1 MYSAVEVVTPSTGAV
16 SYLLVA
22 IFNMGRLFASFLDLY
37 SHFPLTSTTTITG
50 NIKFRALV
58 EQHRARYHSA
68 SRVEKGRVVAEVVQI
83 WRSMAPPG
91 RFLTPKDPKLGDAST
106 FVDIGDKAAQKKT
119 AKRLRE
125 SLPESTTTTMAST
138 VVSMSSNSSTSSS
151 SDNDSSSFKSVHMNE
166 NNKRGL
172 VVRRVSSDSMEKAAK
187 RARMEY
193 LTTATSELVEIPSMK
208 LLFEAPTLDYTS
220 NNDWSTAFLESALEN
235 AIEESCDDLDL
246 DSLLEEDD
254 MEPIFQTN
262 ELEAVEEQ
270 QPQDLLFNVNNMES
284 WLSSNNVDTASMF
297 AASAFDIFG
306 GSIALNEIAG
316 SIPSAACLTEGHIFD

>member
-1 MYSAVEVVTPSTGAV
+1 MDNI
-16 SYLLVA
+16 VA
-22 IFNMGRLFASFLDLY
+22 AGEHDVLCGRGG
-37 SHFPLTSTTTITG
+37 HTIHWSG

-125 SLPESTTTTMAST
+125 SLPESTTATMAST

-220 NNDWSTAFLESALEN
+220 NNDWSTDFLEN
-235 AIEESCDDLDL
+235 ATEESCDDLDL

-270 QPQDLLFNVNNMES
+270 QPQELLFNVNNMES

>member
-1 MYSAVEVVTPSTGAV
+1 
-16 SYLLVA
+16 
-22 IFNMGRLFASFLDLY
+22 
-37 SHFPLTSTTTITG
+37 
-50 NIKFRALV
+50 
-58 EQHRARYHSA
+58 
-68 SRVEKGRVVAEVVQI
+68 
-83 WRSMAPPG
+83 MAPPG

-138 VVSMSSNSSTSSS
+138 VVSMSSNSSTSS
-151 SDNDSSSFKSVHMNE
+151 SSSFKSVHMNE

-220 NNDWSTAFLESALEN
+220 NNDWSTDFLGSALEN

-254 MEPIFQTN
+254 MEPIFQAN

-270 QPQDLLFNVNNMES
+270 QPQELLFNVNNMES
-284 WLSSNNVDTASMF
+284 WLSSNNVDPASMF

>member
-1 MYSAVEVVTPSTGAV
+1 MDNI
-16 SYLLVA
+16 VA
-22 IFNMGRLFASFLDLY
+22 AGEHDVLCGRGG
-37 SHFPLTSTTTITG
+37 HTIHWSG

-83 WRSMAPPG
+83 WRTMAPPG

-125 SLPESTTTTMAST
+125 SLPESTTTTTST
-138 VVSMSSNSSTSSS
+138 VVSMSSNSSTTSS
-151 SDNDSSSFKSVHMNE
+151 SDNDSSFNHNE
-166 NNKRGL
+166 NNKRCV

-208 LLFEAPTLDYTS
+208 LLFEAPTFATSTLETEYTNSS
-220 NNDWSTAFLESALEN
+220 NSEWGMSFLESALET
-235 AIEESCDDLDL
+235 ATEDDLDL

-254 MEPIFQTN
+254 MEPIFQTDL
-262 ELEAVEEQ
+262 ELQDEQ
-270 QPQDLLFNVNNMES
+270 QDEQLLFSNNNMDKFHES
-284 WLSSNNVDTASMF
+284 WLSMSANTNTADQVDAVSMF
-297 AASAFDIFG
+297 ASAFDIFG